1 MHSDV
6 FKPYL
11 ATGKEG
17 LGSGISCK
25 ENRTLG
31 PLQLVKK
38 LWMMILMNGIGPR
51 LIFKIQPVVE
61 K

>member
-17 LGSGISCK
+17 LGSGISHFADG
-25 ENRTLG
+25 NMN
-31 PLQLVKK
+31 
-38 LWMMILMNGIGPR
+38 LWPIGLCSP
-51 LIFKIQPVVE
+51 
-61 K
+61 